1 MRSSH
6 PLVLSRP
13 PVLLTSSVIAHD
25 TGVALKD
32 TKERLRLTLD
42 SLGEWLRI
50 DSSLQIVICDGS
62 GFDFSEPIRQR
73 FPGASVECL
82 FFNNN
87 IDAVQR
93 LGRGYGE
100 GEIVRHAVEHSRFI
114 AQAQCFAK
122 CTAKL
127 WVENFQACLAEWNG
141 RLCLKGVF
149 LDVFSPFKTTTLAYV
164 DTRFYIAQ
172 VQVYREFLLE
182 AHARI
187 DKDRGY
193 GLEECFRDTVVG
205 TAGMTGVLWRTPP
218 VIAGVGGGIG
228 VSYRNPL
235 KRIIKERIRSFLVQQ
250 HPKFASLFTPVRA

>member
-1 MRSSH
+1 M
-6 PLVLSRP
+6 LSRP

-25 TGVALKD
+25 TEVALKD
-32 TKERLRLTLD
+32 TDERLRLTLD
-42 SLGEWLRI
+42 CVGEWLRI

-62 GFDFSEPIRQR
+62 GFDFSALIRRR
-73 FPGASVECL
+73 FPQASVECL
-82 FFNNN
+82 FFNND

-100 GEIVRHAVEHSRFI
+100 GQIVRHAVEHSRCI

-127 WVENFQACLAEWNG
+127 WVENFHACVAQWNG

-149 LDVFSPFKTTTLAYV
+149 LDVFSPFKPTTLAYI

-172 VQVYREFLLE
+172 LQVYRDLLMDV
-182 AHARI
+182 HARI

-193 GLEECFRDTVVG
+193 GLEESFRDAVRS
-205 TAGMTGVLWRTPP
+205 AALTGVLWRTPP

-228 VSYRNPL
+228 VSYRNPVR
-235 KRIIKERIRSFLVQQ
+235 RIVKERLRSLLVQR
-250 HPKFASLFTPVRA
+250 HPAFSSLFI